1 MIHKNTTDYKN
12 KQQKIKLTLP
22 DMLAGE
28 NIETVQISRTAPEDL
43 ENRKQNSLSL
53 LVCHQC
59 LYGHVVPS

>member
-28 NIETVQISRTAPEDL
+28 NIETVQIS
-43 ENRKQNSLSL
+43 S
-53 LVCHQC
+53 
-59 LYGHVVPS
+59 